1 MALEAPLHR
10 APPRGK
16 YSRRRGQGKVS
27 CQAAPAPRCPV
38 PQQGQ
43 PRLLRC
49 RARRLQPAKQ
59 PSRGQRSRL
68 RARPPPSARR
78 PRSRPGTAGAR
89 RRGARLG
96 AGGRAPARAWRT
108 GVAQPQSPS
117 SSQRTLATCQC
128 APAVAPGGRGWGSGD
143 SATPPFLAPAGAP
156 AGRAAAAHPPSP
168 PAGGARGGQALGPR
182 AARRPPHLPRGARVS
197 PPGHSPP
204 QLSVLCSPAGN
215 DLRKRLGQ
223 GLRQAA
229 GARRGDVLGSRL
241 PINYGW
247 KQIRESQ
254 FCKSPRSG
262 PGGVLR
268 PGGSRRAAGRR
279 RQRDEQ
285 EGRET
290 FISS

>member
-1 MALEAPLHR
+1 MPGSASSALP
-10 APPRGK
+10 
-16 YSRRRGQGKVS
+16 
-27 CQAAPAPRCPV
+27 
-38 PQQGQ
+38 
-43 PRLLRC
+43 
-49 RARRLQPAKQ
+49 
-59 PSRGQRSRL
+59 
-68 RARPPPSARR
+68 
-78 PRSRPGTAGAR
+78 
-89 RRGARLG
+89 
-96 AGGRAPARAWRT
+96 
-108 GVAQPQSPS
+108 
-117 SSQRTLATCQC
+117 RTLAGPTQAATVPGAASPASKTAEPRPKEPAAGSAAPFCPPAPQPPWDRGSPAARGPTGSRRASTGPRLEDGRSAAAEPEQLAAHPGYLSVRTRCC
-128 APAVAPGGRGWGSGD
+128 AWWQGLGLGGLGHP
-143 SATPPFLAPAGAP
+143 PPFLAPAGAP